1 MIPPGF
7 SSAVSSLPLWSVALE
22 GSSKEIS
29 KGLFICWGLHRTV
42 LNRQWVRAAKWHFAL
57 ESLMVMNKNKR
68 RIQQPPQAESEV
80 TSEGPGCT
88 TAPSAGGF
96 GTPWRAPLA
105 PSFWRMLRPLS
116 SAVFLSSRVPAQNF
130 SCTHCWLHS
139 VQWHVSGILR
149 PEGNHL
155 LLFFRSLPLWMFE
168 GWRTVSFSFESLC
181 LGSQP
186 PYEAHG
192 ASWVA

>member
-22 GSSKEIS
+22 GNSKEIS

-42 LNRQWVRAAKWHFAL
+42 LNRQWVRATKWHFAL
-57 ESLMVMNKNKR
+57 ESLMVTNKNKR
-68 RIQQPPQAESEV
+68 RIQQPPRAESQR
-80 TSEGPGCT
+80 SLPKGRGARQRPLQ
-88 TAPSAGGF
+88 AASGF
-96 GTPWRAPLA
+96 REERPWRP
-105 PSFWRMLRPLS
+105 PFWRMLRPLSSGLS
-116 SAVFLSSRVPAQNF
+116 SAVFLSSRVLAQNF

-155 LLFFRSLPLWMFE
+155 LLFFRSLPL
-168 GWRTVSFSFESLC
+168 
-181 LGSQP
+181 
-186 PYEAHG
+186 
-192 ASWVA
+192 